1 MSFSFAFEDAL
12 IIWMQQYMSAG
23 AVSFFSFISELGDQL
38 FIVALVGLFYWSLDK
53 ELGKKIVLNICI
65 INIVNPCVK
74 SLVKRLRPYMAN
86 PKIKCLKPV
95 STEGDLYDVTVQEY
109 SFPSGHAA
117 NSVAVYGTIGKYYK
131 KAWLRAM
138 LFTVCLL
145 IGISRFAVGVHYPTD
160 VLLGWLLA
168 ALSLTVFG
176 FLFKKVGRYK
186 MFLILDALGLLGFIF
201 ARTNDF
207 YTGYGMLLGSTLAIV
222 FEEKRVNFKEAGS
235 FLSGLL
241 RTVVG
246 GGLFLGLNAL
256 LKLPFTEEFLSG
268 GTMGAFIVRAL
279 RYAVLMFLLLGVYP
293 MTFRWTK
300 EKQ

>member
-1 MSFSFAFEDAL
+1 
-12 IIWMQQYMSAG
+12 
-23 AVSFFSFISELGDQL
+23 
-38 FIVALVGLFYWSLDK
+38 
-53 ELGKKIVLNICI
+53 
-65 INIVNPCVK
+65 
-74 SLVKRLRPYMAN
+74 
-86 PKIKCLKPV
+86 
-95 STEGDLYDVTVQEY
+95 
-109 SFPSGHAA
+109 
-117 NSVAVYGTIGKYYK
+117 
-131 KAWLRAM
+131 
-138 LFTVCLL
+138 
-145 IGISRFAVGVHYPTD
+145 
-160 VLLGWLLA
+160 
-168 ALSLTVFG
+168 
-176 FLFKKVGRYK
+176 